1 MGKLYFVKCL
11 IVSSIVVGGGD
22 VDVVATGVGEGVVV
36 GSKVLQKN

>member
-1 MGKLYFVKCL
+1 MGTLYFVKCL

-22 VDVVATGVGEGVVV
+22 VDVVATVVGEGVVS